1 MMGTRQIDMWGNL
14 GSRARTAD
22 LCATCNG
29 WMHCMNCPLSFL
41 LSARRHYSELLLPSF
56 QDLGKRQVKFWYT
69 SLLLEDAWGLN
80 SREMKCAID
89 FYGDCIS
96 VCDDQVSTEA
106 VNTLYHKTEKVHS
119 FVLQPSSVTV
129 CFHGSTYV
137 PLQRHTP
144 PTIWKSYAQHPTHW
158 RRLSELLFDLWQL
171 QSYRT
176 SHLP

>member
-1 MMGTRQIDMWGNL
+1 
-14 GSRARTAD
+14 
-22 LCATCNG
+22 
-29 WMHCMNCPLSFL
+29 MNCPLSFL

-137 PLQRHTP
+137 PLQRRTP
-144 PTIWKSYAQHPTHW
+144 PSI
-158 RRLSELLFDLWQL
+158 
-171 QSYRT
+171 
-176 SHLP
+176 